1 MRKTYQGDDPKSKD
15 LLRLKR
21 KMNSLKQELDLVEI
35 FCNFWPLDNMKA
47 KRQRLKQQ
55 LETMKQ
61 QIESRPSNIGQ
72 TSPYPPITLPP
83 VSEITQTTVQSSHE
97 LLKQAL
103 HQAERQAERIDAN
116 LFNPFQRNGIV
127 HAG

>member
-1 MRKTYQGDDPKSKD
+1 MRQPYQGDDPKSKD

-21 KMNSLKQELDLVEI
+21 KLGSVKQELDLVEI

-47 KRQRLKQQ
+47 KRQRLKIQF
-55 LETMKQ
+55 ETLKQ
-61 QIESRPSNIGQ
+61 QVERKPSNMGPN
-72 TSPYPPITLPP
+72 TPYPPITLPP
-83 VSEITQTTVQSSHE
+83 VSEITQNTLPTGNE

-103 HQAERQAERIDAN
+103 HQAERIDAN

-127 HAG
+127 YAG

>member
-21 KMNSLKQELDLVEI
+21 RINSLKQELDLVEI
-35 FCNFWPLDNMKA
+35 FCNFWPLDNMKS
-47 KRQRLKQQ
+47 KRQRLKHQ
-55 LETMKQ
+55 LETLKQ
-61 QIESRPSNIGQ
+61 QIESKPANLGQ
-72 TSPYPPITLPP
+72 NSPYSPITLPP
-83 VSEITQTTVQSSHE
+83 VSEITQNTAQSSHD

-103 HQAERQAERIDAN
+103 HQAERIDAN